1 MCHHNLAPK
10 SACLGAISGSKANNL
25 HYMSINTL
33 MQVNVEAPSECVC
46 TVCVAQRSPRLGM
59 QHRVAAL
66 LTPYIN
72 CMYKV
77 LSMYKFAAKTV
88 QVWLS
93 KPPLDFGYVG
103 RVQLE

>member
-1 MCHHNLAPK
+1 MYKNL
-10 SACLGAISGSKANNL
+10 
-25 HYMSINTL
+25 MSINTL

-66 LTPYIN
+66 LTRYTN

-77 LSMYKFAAKTV
+77 PSLYKFAAKTV
-88 QVWLS
+88 QV
-93 KPPLDFGYVG
+93 
-103 RVQLE
+103 